1 MSNSA
6 RTPEEL
12 ETLFEDS
19 LLLRDD
25 VALSQL
31 FDGGS
36 TLVTRN
42 SGTARG
48 GGEIARL
55 ALATWNG
62 NAAYVADPRSVVQAR
77 DIALIVADRA
87 INVARRGRDGNWRYA
102 IVFVD
107 VQDGTKGVLNDSRS
121 DSSSDNDAGGSQP
134 GRRRSTLVV
143 R

>member
-1 MSNSA
+1 MSNNA

-12 ETLFEDS
+12 ETLFEDA
-19 LLLRDD
+19 LVLRDE
-25 VALSQL
+25 VALGQL

-36 TLVTRN
+36 TLVAHDG
-42 SGTARG
+42 GTARG
-48 GGEIARL
+48 SGEIARL

-77 DIALIVADRA
+77 DIALIVAGQA
-87 INVARRGRDGNWRYA
+87 INVVRRDRNGVWRYA

-107 VQDGTKGVLNDSRS
+107 VQDGSKGDLNASRN
-121 DSSSDNDAGGSQP
+121 DPSSNDEAGDSQP
-134 GRRRSTLVV
+134 GRRRRTLVV

>member
-36 TLVTRN
+36 TLVAHDVE
-42 SGTARG
+42 TARG
-48 GGEIARL
+48 GAEIARL

-62 NAAYVADPRSVVQAR
+62 NAAYVADPRRVVQAR

-87 INVARRGRDGNWRYA
+87 VNVARRGRDGVWRYA
-102 IVFVD
+102 IVFVN
-107 VQDGTKGVLNDSRS
+107 VQDGTKGVLNDSRR
-121 DSSSDNDAGGSQP
+121 DSGSSNDSGGSQP
-134 GRRRSTLVV
+134 G
-143 R
+143 